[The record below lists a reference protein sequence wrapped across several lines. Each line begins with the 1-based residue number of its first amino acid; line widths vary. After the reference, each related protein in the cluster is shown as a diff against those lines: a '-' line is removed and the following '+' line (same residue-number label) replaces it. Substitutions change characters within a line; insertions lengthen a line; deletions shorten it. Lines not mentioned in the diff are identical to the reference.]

1 MSLGKVYYDPKHAAG
16 FGSVAKL
23 VKASKNNKRAV
34 EEWLSGQDTYTLHKP
49 VRKRFHRN
57 PYTVTNIDGVWEMDL
72 ADLSSLSKYN
82 DKYKYLL
89 NIIDVFPR
97 YAWSVPLKDKT
108 ANSIKAAL
116 KSLFQNRKPISIQS
130 DKGTEFVNATVQQY
144 LKRQGVGFHTTH
156 NPDIKGA
163 IVERFQRSLK
173 SRMYKFF
180 TKNNTNRYLDVI
192 NKFVIGYNSSVHSTI
207 SMPPSKVTP
216 SNIYTVWRKVN
227 SRRAKIP
234 QSRVKFKVGDLVRIT
249 KEKVKF
255 VKGYEETFSTEIFG
269 VVKVIHRVPQPV
281 YELSDLQGRLT
292 EGQFYNYEL
301 VKVTLSP
308 QTEFQIDKIVRTRN
322 NNGIKQHLVKWRG
335 YDATYNSWMNA
346 TDIKKL

>member
-1 MSLGKVYYDPKHAAG
+1 MGKVYYDPKHAAG

-23 VKASKNNKRAV
+23 VKGGKSNERAV

-49 VRKRFHRN
+49 VRKRFPRN
-57 PYTVTNIDGVWEMDL
+57 PYTVTNIDDVWEMDL

-89 NIIDVFPR
+89 NIIDIFSR

-108 ANSIKAAL
+108 ANSITAAL
-116 KSLFQNRKPISIQS
+116 KSIFQNRKPISIQS
-130 DKGTEFVNATVQQY
+130 DNGTEFVNATLQQY
-144 LKRQGVGFHTTH
+144 LKRQSVGFHTTH
-156 NPDIKGA
+156 NPNIKGDF
-163 IVERFQRSLK
+163 VECFQRSLK

-180 TKNNTNRYLDVI
+180 TKNNTYRYLDVI
-192 NKFVIGYNSSVHSTI
+192 NKLVIGYNSSVQSTI
-207 SMPPSKVTP
+207 GMPPSKVTP
-216 SNIYTVWRKVN
+216 SCIYSLWRKVN
-227 SRRAKIP
+227 SLRGNIR

-249 KEKVKF
+249 KVKVKF
-255 VKGYEETFSTEIFG
+255 AKWYEQTFSTGIFS
-269 VVKVIHRVPQPV
+269 VVKVIPRVPQPV
-281 YELSDLQGRLT
+281 YELSDLQGRPI

-301 VKVTLSP
+301 VKVTVSP

-322 NNGIKQHLVKWRG
+322 NDGNKQHLVKWRG
-335 YDATYNSWMNA
+335 YDATFNSWIIA